1 MDEDDNDTEQMKNI
15 INVSKSLGFLCLVNG
30 LVMFGDAVNTIKVG
44 LGQEFSLHLS
54 FGNQRIFKE
63 AVGVFNLIALV
74 RNIIFKE
81 TWTIILPLRYS
92 QVISHGISGHLLY
105 MHGFDNSVH
114 KSPKIYRERRL
125 EPVENLGSISQLG
138 GVNDICRISCC
149 TFYFDT
155 GSLDQPKSSTPTCK

>member
-63 AVGVFNLIALV
+63 PVGVFNLIALV
-74 RNIIFKE
+74 RNLIFKE
-81 TWTIILPLRYS
+81 TSYYHTTIPSIWPS
-92 QVISHGISGHLLY
+92 
-105 MHGFDNSVH
+105 N
-114 KSPKIYRERRL
+114 KSWHFRSP
-125 EPVENLGSISQLG
+125 P
-138 GVNDICRISCC
+138 
-149 TFYFDT
+149 
-155 GSLDQPKSSTPTCK
+155 